1 MENSLSSQTGENT
14 EKSQKRAERQR
25 RRAERR
31 QIRHDAAA
39 PKPKP
44 DPEAKRRKSL
54 PGYLAKYRREISA
67 WLRHYMTLICKAD
80 DAGVSYVRNMTR
92 DERNDLIQEYVDVS
106 EFRSRLDDYL
116 KEEDLKNQLS
126 SS

>member
-1 MENSLSSQTGENT
+1 MENSLSSSAEENT

-31 QIRHDAAA
+31 QERHDAAI
-39 PKPKP
+39 PKPRP
-44 DPEAKRRKSL
+44 DPETKRRKSL
-54 PGYLAKYRREISA
+54 PGYLAKHRREISA

-106 EFRSRLDDYL
+106 EFRSKLDEYL
-116 KEEDLKNQLS
+116 KEEDEKNQLS

>member
-1 MENSLSSQTGENT
+1 MENALSSTREENT

-31 QIRHDAAA
+31 QARHDAAV
-39 PKPKP
+39 PPEKS

-54 PGYLAKYRREISA
+54 PGYLAKHRKEISA

-80 DAGVSYVRNMTR
+80 DAGVPYVKDMTR

-106 EFRSRLDDYL
+106 EFRLKLDEYL
-116 KEEDLKNQLS
+116 KAEDEKNQLS